1 MKACLLMNSHSAFK
15 LLIYSV
21 GVFERNFESADTR
34 NYIRI
39 IPFIFS
45 VILIKFIDKNLSKF

>member
-1 MKACLLMNSHSAFK
+1 MNSHSAFK
-15 LLIYSV
+15 LIYSV

-39 IPFIFS
+39 NAFIFS
-45 VILIKFIDKNLSKF
+45 VILIIFIDKNLSKF

>member
-1 MKACLLMNSHSAFK
+1 MNSHSAFK

-34 NYIRI
+34 NSIRI